1 MTKLFFL
8 FLLRESKGYLYNSNK
23 SWFALAFFLLCIL
36 IFPLSLEGSEFTLKK
51 ISISS
56 IWICAL
62 FANLISLESL
72 FKDDYENGSLLQ
84 YHINKV
90 PFSII
95 VITKVICHWVFTGV
109 PIIILSPIF
118 LIFLS
123 GSYENILALF
133 LSLLLGTPLFSLLG
147 IPFSA
152 LTLGAT
158 ARAPMLIFLTI
169 PFYLPV
175 IIFGVLSA
183 SSFKNGSFSE
193 YYFMCAILSIG
204 IIFLPY
210 ITIKILKESLK

>member
-1 MTKLFFL
+1 MD
-8 FLLRESKGYLYNSNK
+8 LYYSI
-23 SWFALAFFLLCIL
+23 IL
-36 IFPLSLEGSEFTLKK
+36 I
-51 ISISS
+51 
-56 IWICAL
+56 
-62 FANLISLESL
+62 
-72 FKDDYENGSLLQ
+72 
-84 YHINKV
+84 KV

-183 SSFKNGSFSE
+183 SSFSNGSFSE
-193 YYFMCAILSIG
+193 YYFMNRYLKYWNYIFTLYNYKDIKRKLKINDKILS
-204 IIFLPY
+204 
-210 ITIKILKESLK
+210 

>member
-1 MTKLFFL
+1 M
-8 FLLRESKGYLYNSNK
+8 
-23 SWFALAFFLLCIL
+23 
-36 IFPLSLEGSEFTLKK
+36 
-51 ISISS
+51 
-56 IWICAL
+56 
-62 FANLISLESL
+62 
-72 FKDDYENGSLLQ
+72 
-84 YHINKV
+84 

-152 LTLGAT
+152 LTLGSN

-183 SSFKNGSFSE
+183 SSFKNESFSE
-193 YYFMCAILSIG
+193 YYFMSAILSIG